1 MKRKDDDFIFFHQEK
16 SWLTREKNLTFFLRI
31 ATLSLSLSLS
41 LSCTV
46 FDSFM
51 LHHNYFVSLLF
62 WVNILVS
69 LVKTTSGK

>member
-41 LSCTV
+41 LLYG
-46 FDSFM
+46 F
-51 LHHNYFVSLLF
+51 
-62 WVNILVS
+62 
-69 LVKTTSGK
+69 